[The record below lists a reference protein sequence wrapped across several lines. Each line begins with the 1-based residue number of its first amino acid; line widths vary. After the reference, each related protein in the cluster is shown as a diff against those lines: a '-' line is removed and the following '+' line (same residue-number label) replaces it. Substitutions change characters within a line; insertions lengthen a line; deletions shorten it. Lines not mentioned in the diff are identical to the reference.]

1 MSTLAGIGALI
12 GGVSGLFSKSK
23 GAPSAR
29 ENTVKLAQGA
39 RQASERYGFNPLTML
54 GAGAGMGGG
63 GGGGAPPLASIQ
75 MLTEGLQGIDDVISG
90 DADRRRQADQL
101 QLDLAKVQLE
111 QARSGVIASG
121 QTAADAVGGSLS
133 PLGAPRGTYVQNPA
147 RAVPARYSAASSVA
161 KSKGKFSQGENP
173 VAPGRKD
180 DVAPLLTPPASSK
193 SKTIGLA
200 VSRSPSPVRV
210 SRGALTNSLLRR
222 CSVFLKWRGTASKA
236 VTPKKSGNVFSSKWT
251 RSTLKRNKSAI
262 SAGKKTVGETSLSR
276 PIHPTIGKVP
286 INGSSIDNPC
296 QVQQDHPQG
305 RVCSHVV
312 GPRWRGR
319 SCGLYPASARR

>member
-1 MSTLAGIGALI
+1 MSILAGIGSVI

-23 GAPSAR
+23 GPPSAR

-54 GAGAGMGGG
+54 GAGSSMGGGG

-75 MLTEGLQGIDDVISG
+75 MLTEGLQGIDDVVSG

-121 QTAADAVGGSLS
+121 STAADAVGGSLS
-133 PLGAPRGTYVQNPA
+133 PLGASRGTYAQNTV
-147 RAVPARYSAASSVA
+147 RAVPARYSASSSVA

-180 DVAPLLTPPASSK
+180 DIAP
-193 SKTIGLA
+193 
-200 VSRSPSPVRV
+200 
-210 SRGALTNSLLRR
+210 LTNSPGVFEIENKWTGGKPVTMPGEGEPWDLLQ
-222 CSVFLKWRGTASKA
+222 LGTAIGFGLPQVWNNIA
-236 VTPKKSGNVFSSKWT
+236 SGNAESDF
-251 RSTLKRNKSAI
+251 
-262 SAGKKTVGETSLSR
+262 KKF
-276 PIHPTIGKVP
+276 K
-286 INGSSIDNPC
+286 
-296 QVQQDHPQG
+296 
-305 RVCSHVV
+305 
-312 GPRWRGR
+312 
-319 SCGLYPASARR
+319 PAMDRADKQMRDEKARREKRYNERREAEAFYRKNGIQSRKDQ

>member
-1 MSTLAGIGALI
+1 MSLAGIGSLI
-12 GGVSGLFSKSK
+12 GGVAGLVSKSK

-54 GAGAGMGGG
+54 GAGASMGGGG

-75 MLTEGLQGIDDVISG
+75 LLTEGLQSVDDVISG

-121 QTAADAVGGSLS
+121 STAADSVGGSLS
-133 PLGAPRGTYVQNPA
+133 PLGAPRGTYAQNTA

-161 KSKGKFSQGENP
+161 KPKGKFSQGENP

-180 DVAPLLTPPASSK
+180 DVAPL
-193 SKTIGLA
+193 
-200 VSRSPSPVRV
+200 
-210 SRGALTNSLLRR
+210 TNSPGVFEIENDWTGGKPITLPGEGEPWGIDELATAAVFGLPQMGWNRIQGGDAKEKRQRLFDQMDKIDAENKKERDKRR
-222 CSVFLKWRGTASKA
+222 KEN
-236 VTPKKSGNVFSSKWT
+236 SGRNVFVSPNSPKY
-251 RSTLKRNKSAI
+251 RKGA
-262 SAGKKTVGETSLSR
+262 
-276 PIHPTIGKVP
+276 
-286 INGSSIDNPC
+286 
-296 QVQQDHPQG
+296 
-305 RVCSHVV
+305 
-312 GPRWRGR
+312 
-319 SCGLYPASARR
+319 Y

>member
-1 MSTLAGIGALI
+1 MSLAGIGSLI
-12 GGVSGLFSKSK
+12 GGVAGLFSKHK

-54 GAGAGMGGG
+54 GAGSSMGGGG

-75 MLTEGLQGIDDVISG
+75 MLTEGLQSVDDVISG

-121 QTAADAVGGSLS
+121 PTAADAVGGSLS
-133 PLGAPRGTYVQNPA
+133 PLGAPRGTYAQNTV

-180 DVAPLLTPPASSK
+180 DVAPL
-193 SKTIGLA
+193 
-200 VSRSPSPVRV
+200 
-210 SRGALTNSLLRR
+210 TNSPGVFEIQNSWTGGKPVTIPGEGEPWGIDELATAAVFGLPQMGWNRLQGGDAKEKRKRLFDQMEKIDAEKKQERDKRR
-222 CSVFLKWRGTASKA
+222 KENTA
-236 VTPKKSGNVFSSKWT
+236 
-251 RSTLKRNKSAI
+251 RNGFVSPNSPNYRKGA
-262 SAGKKTVGETSLSR
+262 
-276 PIHPTIGKVP
+276 
-286 INGSSIDNPC
+286 
-296 QVQQDHPQG
+296 
-305 RVCSHVV
+305 
-312 GPRWRGR
+312 
-319 SCGLYPASARR
+319 Y

>member
-1 MSTLAGIGALI
+1 MVTLAGVGSLI
-12 GGVSGLFSKSK
+12 GGVAGLFSNKK

-54 GAGAGMGGG
+54 GAGSSMGGGG

-75 MLTEGLQGIDDVISG
+75 MLTEGLQSVDDVISG

-121 QTAADAVGGSLS
+121 STAADAVGGSLS
-133 PLGAPRGTYVQNPA
+133 PLGAPRGTYTQNAA
-147 RAVPARYSAASSVA
+147 RAVPARYSASSSVA

-180 DVAPLLTPPASSK
+180 DVAPL
-193 SKTIGLA
+193 
-200 VSRSPSPVRV
+200 
-210 SRGALTNSLLRR
+210 TNSPGVFEIENDWTGGKPITLPGEGEPWGIDELATAAVFGLPQMGWNRIQGGDAKEKRQRLFDQMDKIDAEKKQERDKRR
-222 CSVFLKWRGTASKA
+222 KEN
-236 VTPKKSGNVFSSKWT
+236 SG
-251 RSTLKRNKSAI
+251 RNIFVSPNSPNYRKGA
-262 SAGKKTVGETSLSR
+262 
-276 PIHPTIGKVP
+276 
-286 INGSSIDNPC
+286 
-296 QVQQDHPQG
+296 
-305 RVCSHVV
+305 
-312 GPRWRGR
+312 
-319 SCGLYPASARR
+319 Y

>member
-1 MSTLAGIGALI
+1 MGILAGIGSLI

-39 RQASERYGFNPLTML
+39 RQAAERYGFNPLTML

-75 MLTEGLQGIDDVISG
+75 MLTEGLQGIDDVVSG
-90 DADRRRQADQL
+90 DAARRRQADQL

-121 QTAADAVGGSLS
+121 PTAADAVGGSLS
-133 PLGAPRGTYVQNPA
+133 PLGAPRGTYAQNTV

-180 DVAPLLTPPASSK
+180 DVAPL
-193 SKTIGLA
+193 
-200 VSRSPSPVRV
+200 
-210 SRGALTNSLLRR
+210 TNSPGVFEIENDWTGGKPITLPGEGEPWGIDELATAAVFGLPQMGWNRLQGGDAKEKRQKLFDQMDKIDAEKKKERDKRR
-222 CSVFLKWRGTASKA
+222 KEN
-236 VTPKKSGNVFSSKWT
+236 SGRNVFVSPNSPNYRKG
-251 RSTLKRNKSAI
+251 A
-262 SAGKKTVGETSLSR
+262 
-276 PIHPTIGKVP
+276 
-286 INGSSIDNPC
+286 
-296 QVQQDHPQG
+296 
-305 RVCSHVV
+305 
-312 GPRWRGR
+312 
-319 SCGLYPASARR
+319 Y